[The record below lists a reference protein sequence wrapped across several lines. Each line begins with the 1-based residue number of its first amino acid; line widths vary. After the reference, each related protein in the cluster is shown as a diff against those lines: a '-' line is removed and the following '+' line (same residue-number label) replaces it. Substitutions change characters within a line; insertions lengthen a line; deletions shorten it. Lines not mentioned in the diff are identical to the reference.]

1 MKLVYCAKCGTQNED
16 DVAYCISCGVN
27 LNVKRR
33 ERPQNYDNMC
43 FGKREGNNQVGW
55 IIFGLI
61 VIIVGISLILD
72 QTFDIQVEV
81 WPFVVL
87 IIGALIVISAIM
99 NRRSIDRRNV

>member
-1 MKLVYCAKCGTQNED
+1 MNT
-16 DVAYCISCGVN
+16 
-27 LNVKRR
+27 
-33 ERPQNYDNMC
+33 DNMC